1 MGHRIQ
7 ITFDAHDPRSLAEFW
22 ALALGYVPQ
31 PPPEGFD
38 TWEDLGRA
46 IGLAEDEFD
55 NYAAVVDPDGA
66 GPRIYFQ
73 KVPEGKTAKNRMHVD
88 VSPAGAP
95 PGDWEA
101 VLAHVH
107 RLTEVGATVLAER
120 HDKVGSCMVM
130 QDPEGNEFCVH

>member
-7 ITFDAHDPRSLAEFW
+7 ITFDAHEPRRLADFW

-46 IGLAEDEFD
+46 IGLSEDEFD

-73 KVPEGKTAKNRMHVD
+73 KVPEGKTAKNRMHLD
-88 VSPAGAP
+88 VSPVEAP
-95 PGDWEA
+95 PGDWDA
-101 VLAHVH
+101 VMKHVR
-107 RLTEVGATVLAER
+107 RLTEAGATIVAER
-120 HDKVGSCMVM
+120 HDRVGSCMVM